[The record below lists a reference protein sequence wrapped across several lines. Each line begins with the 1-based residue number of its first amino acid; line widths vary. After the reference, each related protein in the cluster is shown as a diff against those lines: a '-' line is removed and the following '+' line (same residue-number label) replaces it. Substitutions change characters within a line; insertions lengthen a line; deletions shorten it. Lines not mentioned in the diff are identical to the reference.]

1 MSLEDKIEKLTSA
14 VEALTEQVST
24 QNETVS
30 KALSGKSDGA
40 ASKPASTG
48 GKASTGKASGGKAS
62 GGKASSSKKKATT
75 AEDVRGV
82 FGPYLTGAK
91 DVPTKK
97 RLIATTKPLLEHFG
111 VERITEVAE
120 DQRDEAIKYGKM
132 LSEAFEEGG
141 IDAAEEV
148 TFPFM
153 DEEGDGDGDE
163 DGDEDDGVL

>member
-14 VEALTEQVST
+14 VEALTQQVET

-30 KALSGKSDGA
+30 KALSGKAEGEASKPASSGKA
-40 ASKPASTG
+40 ASKPAAS
-48 GKASTGKASGGKAS
+48 GKASTGKAA
-62 GGKASSSKKKATT
+62 SSKKKATT

-91 DVPTKK
+91 DVATKK

-132 LSEAFEEGG
+132 LTDAFEEGG

-148 TFPFM
+148 KFPFM
-153 DEEGDGDGDE
+153 EDDDEGDEEEDDGD
-163 DGDEDDGVL
+163 DDGVL

>member
-1 MSLEDKIEKLTSA
+1 MSLEDKIDKLTVA
-14 VEALTEQVST
+14 VEALTKQVET

-30 KALSGKSDGA
+30 KALSGKAEGA

-48 GKASTGKASGGKAS
+48 KAAPKPAAS
-62 GGKASSSKKKATT
+62 GKASSSKKKATT

-91 DVPTKK
+91 DVATKK

-111 VERITEVAE
+111 VERITEVAA

-132 LSEAFEEGG
+132 LTDAFEEGG

-148 TFPFM
+148 RFPFM
-153 DEEGDGDGDE
+153 EDEG
-163 DGDEDDGVL
+163 GDEDDDGDDDGDGVL